1 MIIHQ
6 LIVIFFPHLAPSG
19 NLAPCEVPESV
30 AFAFLAHVRP
40 HVALHA
46 AWVMGAWEESDG
58 KRVANRGGPGWGG
71 EVYGWDVFFSG
82 RLDGG
87 NMWKLVKPDVS
98 RCLNGCL
105 VVHSIGLLI
114 KHGKLEGLDF

>member
-1 MIIHQ
+1 M
-6 LIVIFFPHLAPSG
+6 
-19 NLAPCEVPESV
+19 ES
-30 AFAFLAHVRP
+30 
-40 HVALHA
+40 ALRTR
-46 AWVMGAWEESDG
+46 GALVGGVKFMDG
-58 KRVANRGGPGWGG
+58 M
-71 EVYGWDVFFSG
+71 YFFSG